1 MPKVKPVIAMKQ
13 RLQQVLGELAQQ
25 EEVIEL
31 IKQAIQ
37 KYELQPA
44 DVFSAEDLET
54 ALTPTQVD
62 ESIPFCDRGGNTW
75 SGKGRRPKWLVEAI
89 EAGAALEDFK
99 NPWYS
104 GD

>member
-13 RLQQVLGELAQQ
+13 RLQLVLCELAEQ

-31 IKQAIQ
+31 IKQAVQ
-37 KYELQPA
+37 KYELQPT
-44 DVFSAEDLET
+44 DVFSAKDLET
-54 ALTPTQVD
+54 ALAPALVD
-62 ESIPFCDRGGNTW
+62 ETIPFCDRAGNTW
-75 SGKGRRPKWLVEAI
+75 SGKGRRPTWLVEAI